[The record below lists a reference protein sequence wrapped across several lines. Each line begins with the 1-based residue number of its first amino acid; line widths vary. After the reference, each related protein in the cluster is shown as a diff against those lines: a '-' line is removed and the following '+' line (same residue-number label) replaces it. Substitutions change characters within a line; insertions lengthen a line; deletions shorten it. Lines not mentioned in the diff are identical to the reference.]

1 MEILTAHLSF
11 EISMEVL
18 DAKAKDIEMLIK
30 TIEHQ
35 MGQACDAR
43 PEGGERTSQSAP
55 KNTGYIS

>member
-1 MEILTAHLSF
+1 
-11 EISMEVL
+11 MEVL